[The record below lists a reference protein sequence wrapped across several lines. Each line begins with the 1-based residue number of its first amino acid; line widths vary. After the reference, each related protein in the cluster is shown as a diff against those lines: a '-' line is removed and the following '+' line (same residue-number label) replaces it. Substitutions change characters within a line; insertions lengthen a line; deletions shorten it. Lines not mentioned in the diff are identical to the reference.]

1 MSSNVPKC
9 PEMSWYVLKCPTH
22 VQGLTWYH
30 VSCEN
35 LLRHQQQNG
44 SCFSTALAVARHDDA
59 CKVHMKKCVVLC
71 RVNVVQCRPDVVLMS
86 WWKTDIMYHAKN
98 TTGKSWT
105 HPSNASCDCY
115 GYGSPIPKI
124 VAACRQKSQDA
135 QVKAWY
141 NVRCKAGQ
149 KLSSPRREIVV
160 QCRPCAV
167 LTPAPFYAI
176 MYDVKEG

>member
-1 MSSNVPKC
+1 M
-9 PEMSWYVLKCPTH
+9 Y
-22 VQGLTWYH
+22 QGKM
-30 VSCEN
+30 
-35 LLRHQQQNG
+35 Q
-44 SCFSTALAVARHDDA
+44 
-59 CKVHMKKCVVLC
+59 
-71 RVNVVQCRPDVVLMS
+71 P
-86 WWKTDIMYHAKN
+86 
-98 TTGKSWT
+98 GKLGLP
-105 HPSNASCDCY
+105 PSNTSCNFQ
-115 GYGSPIPKI
+115 GYESPIQKI

>member
-1 MSSNVPKC
+1 MSS
-9 PEMSWYVLKCPTH
+9 YVLKCPTH

-35 LLRHQQQNG
+35 LLRHQRQNS
-44 SCFSTALAVARHDDA
+44 SCFSTALAVARHGDT
-59 CKVHMKKCVVLC
+59 CKVHFKKCVVQC
-71 RVNVVQCRPDVVLMS
+71 RVNVVQCRPDVDLMS
-86 WWKTDIMYHAKN
+86 WWKIGIMYH
-98 TTGKSWT
+98 GKMQHGKDELAPVTPLVIST
-105 HPSNASCDCY
+105 DMNPRS
-115 GYGSPIPKI
+115 PKI

>member
-1 MSSNVPKC
+1 MSRN
-9 PEMSWYVLKCPTH
+9 VLKCPTY

-35 LLRHQQQNG
+35 LLRHQRQNG

-71 RVNVVQCRPDVVLMS
+71 RANVVQCRPDVVLMS
-86 WWKTDIMYHAKN
+86 WWRIDIMYH
-98 TTGKSWT
+98 GKMQPGKLGLT
-105 HPSNASCDCY
+105 PSNASCNFH
-115 GYGSPIPKI
+115 GYESPIPKI

-135 QVKAWY
+135 QANMCY

-160 QCRPCAV
+160 QCRLCNV
-167 LTPAPFYAI
+167 LTPDPFYVI
-176 MYDVKEG
+176 M

>member
-35 LLRHQQQNG
+35 LLRHQRQNG

-71 RVNVVQCRPDVVLMS
+71 RANVVQCRPDVVLMS
-86 WWKTDIMYHAKN
+86 WWRIDIMYH
-98 TTGKSWT
+98 GKMQPGKLGLT
-105 HPSNASCDCY
+105 PSNASCNFH
-115 GYGSPIPKI
+115 GYESPIPKI

-160 QCRPCAV
+160 QCRPCTV
-167 LTPAPFYAI
+167 LTPGPFYAI
-176 MYDVKEG
+176 M